1 MKRWIYILTLLLLPM
16 KVWTNGD
23 PVAEFCALTLSK
35 APVPR
40 AIPEIQIERE
50 NLHITLEYGQA
61 HISVDY
67 VLHNTSKKSFR
78 DIYYGFPVDWEG
90 DSLVHWVG
98 DFYTE
103 SQYQK
108 GWSDD
113 YVRDFS
119 FSLDGKALSA
129 NMSGDT
135 LLKPAYTA
143 EDWHKEFGYPDWHN
157 FMYDTAHH
165 KYNDD
170 NDPYNW
176 CEILSEYE
184 WDSVLSKPLVL
195 EESVHRRWY
204 YTKFSL
210 RAGKSA
216 TLHVEYTLNHSLWRG
231 LYRLGEEFQRA
242 FEGWANDYQGSEW
255 ISHAYNNFRYDFSPA
270 AAWGDGTT
278 PELDLKIDAP
288 NTEVWLYDQNW
299 RDTCLFVN
307 HYYQHYTD
315 FHYADT
321 TPLNLKYYYPLP
333 DSFDV
338 NSIRD
343 HRLSP
348 MRYSLRQYEGDTCHY
363 DALSDL
369 DGCTGVFLNPNDSG
383 EYVLEIVLTDSIPIT
398 GLAILHG
405 NYCDSLSWVTTPR
418 AEKMQVDY
426 WIAKP
431 WDILPRSYPLYSKTE
446 WITKWIEANHYPALC
461 KTEQPTDFTWPSL
474 VRSMEKIN
482 IGNRGFESEI
492 GHYREENVY
501 THLIRIRIP
510 HQESAPFISEV
521 ILLYNDR
528 HYK

>member
-1 MKRWIYILTLLLLPM
+1 M

-61 HISVDY
+61 RISVDY

-90 DSLVHWVG
+90 DSLVHWKN
-98 DFYTE
+98 DFFSE

-129 NMSGDT
+129 NISGDT
-135 LLKPAYTA
+135 LLKPAYTS

-157 FMYDTAHH
+157 YKFDTVY
-165 KYNDD
+165 KGNNSYE
-170 NDPYNW
+170 W
-176 CEILSEYE
+176 EILSEYE

-216 TLHVEYTLNHSLWRG
+216 TLHVEYTLSHSLWRG
-231 LYRLGEEFQRA
+231 LYSLCEEFQRA
-242 FEGWANDYQGSEW
+242 FEGWANDYQGGEW
-255 ISHAYNNFRYDFSPA
+255 IKCPYNSFRYDFSPA
-270 AAWGDGTT
+270 AAWGNGTT
-278 PELDLKIDAP
+278 RELDLTIDAP
-288 NTEVWLYDQNW
+288 NTEVWLPHQQRKN
-299 RDTCLFVN
+299 TILFEG
-307 HYYQHYTD
+307 HYHRHYTD
-315 FHYADT
+315 FRYADA
-321 TPLNLKYYYPLP
+321 TPLELDYRYIVP

-348 MRYSLRQYEGDTCHY
+348 MRYSLRQYEGDTCRY
-363 DALSDL
+363 EALSDL
-369 DGCTGVFLNPNDSG
+369 NGCTGVFLNPNDSG
-383 EYVLEIVLTDSIPIT
+383 EYVLEIVFTDSIPIT

-418 AEKMQVDY
+418 AKKMQVEY
-426 WIAKP
+426 WG
-431 WDILPRSYPLYSKTE
+431 ILWGNKSPCWQTVYGTTE
-446 WITKWIEANHYPALC
+446 WVHKWIKANHYPALC
-461 KTEQPTDFTWPSL
+461 KNEQPLDFTWTSL
-474 VRSMEKIN
+474 VHSMEKIN

-492 GHYREENVY
+492 GHYHEENVY

-510 HQESAPFISEV
+510 HQKSAPFISEV
-521 ILLYNDR
+521 ILLYNERTKDDE
-528 HYK
+528 